1 MNEIILRI
9 KCKQL
14 PILNELTELEYI
26 YFSVG
31 LFYYE
36 EEKEKS
42 LAELITNSYK
52 EIFKMYEQTQYG
64 IADIKTLL
72 FDISCCVRGIGGLKK
87 PFNAEDLPS
96 SKAHRKIN
104 LEPENKTETEEER
117 LERHK
122 KFFAELKNSLK

>member
-1 MNEIILRI
+1 
-9 KCKQL
+9 
-14 PILNELTELEYI
+14 
-26 YFSVG
+26 
-31 LFYYE
+31 
-36 EEKEKS
+36 
-42 LAELITNSYK
+42 
-52 EIFKMYEQTQYG
+52 MYEQTQYG
-64 IADIKTLL
+64 IADLKTLL

-87 PFNAEDLPS
+87 PFNADDLPS

>member
-1 MNEIILRI
+1 M
-9 KCKQL
+9 
-14 PILNELTELEYI
+14 
-26 YFSVG
+26 G

-42 LAELITNSYK
+42 LSELITNSYK

-64 IADIKTLL
+64 IADLKTLL

-87 PFNAEDLPS
+87 PFNADDLPS

-104 LEPENKTETEEER
+104 LESENKTETEEER